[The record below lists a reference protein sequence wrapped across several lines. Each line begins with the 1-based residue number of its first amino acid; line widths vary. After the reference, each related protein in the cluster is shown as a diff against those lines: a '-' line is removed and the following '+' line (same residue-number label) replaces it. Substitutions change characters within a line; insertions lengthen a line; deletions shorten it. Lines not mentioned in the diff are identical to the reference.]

1 LDSAVHYVHGGM
13 VGRITNLYYFQI
25 SCRVAQISSPVLFFE
40 KNIHNQFVGI
50 KKSVFLPTLKN
61 RLLS

>member
-1 LDSAVHYVHGGM
+1 M
-13 VGRITNLYYFQI
+13 GREI
-25 SCRVAQISSPVLFFE
+25 SRPFLIIE

>member
-1 LDSAVHYVHGGM
+1 M
-13 VGRITNLYYFQI
+13 GRIIL
-25 SCRVAQISSPVLFFE
+25 RPVFFIE
-40 KNIHNQFVGI
+40 KNIHYQFVGI